1 MLTQKKLK
9 NQKIETDFDNNLN
22 TNFYNNIQFTANFNT
37 NDNNNFLLDS
47 SIKIPKILEIKE
59 KEKIPILTLEIRDRL
74 SQINTLKINPT
85 GLENGRRNKK
95 DGFVYFGYETNED
108 EIEEQIDYLLSP
120 NQDFFR
126 EFDDRFLGKYFQI
139 RFEPFDY
146 KYYIKDLG
154 KGYGSFIKLNKKS
167 VEIKNNTIF
176 NIGENYLLFKIGEFL
191 NNDFNINNNN
201 NNNNNSESTENLETN
216 LNIQIFE
223 SNDKKKVFNFSSNKS
238 PIIIGR
244 SIETDI
250 FLDDKLLS
258 RKHCFC
264 EFKNNKWYINDGK
277 KENGIIYSST
287 NGTWIYISEEMEIKN
302 NMIFKANHFVFL
314 CNLSEINQ

>member
-1 MLTQKKLK
+1 M
-9 NQKIETDFDNNLN
+9 N
-22 TNFYNNIQFTANFNT
+22 
-37 NDNNNFLLDS
+37 
-47 SIKIPKILEIKE
+47 IPKILKIKE

-74 SQINTLKINPT
+74 SQQKTLKINPS
-85 GLENGRRNKK
+85 GLENSRRKKK
-95 DGFVYFGYETNED
+95 DGFTFFGYETNED
-108 EIEEQIDYLLSP
+108 EIEEQIDYLLCP

-126 EFDDRFLGKYFQI
+126 DFDDRFLGKYFQI

-154 KGYGSFIKLNKKS
+154 KGYGSFIKLNNES

-201 NNNNNSESTENLETN
+201 NSESIENIETN

-223 SNDKKKVFNFSSNKS
+223 SNGKKKVYNFSSNKS

-264 EFKNNKWYINDGK
+264 EFKNNKWFINDGK
-277 KENGIIYSST
+277 KENEIIYSST
-287 NGTWIYISEEMEIKN
+287 NGTWIYVSEEMEIKN
-302 NMIFKANHFVFL
+302 NMIFKANHFIFWCYL
-314 CNLSEINQ
+314 NEINQ